1 MSLYMTIIPMCDHG
15 LVDPRPSH
23 ASSLAFL
30 LSQIGARSARLFAA
44 DLAAVG
50 VTPRA
55 YGVLSNLALTDGQT
69 QQQLAD
75 ALGIH
80 RNNMVS
86 LIDDLEQEGWVRRH
100 RNSQDRR
107 AFNIRITEEGAGIV
121 QRVEDL
127 LPGLDDRVGHGL
139 EPDRRRILLELLEH
153 VARALDL
160 RPGVHPQLSARG

>member
-1 MSLYMTIIPMCDHG
+1 MTVTRVCDHR
-15 LVDPRPSH
+15 VVTPRPSH

-30 LSQIGARSARLFAA
+30 LSQIGAQSARLFASE
-44 DLAAVG
+44 LAAVG

-86 LIDDLEQEGWVRRH
+86 LIDALEEDGWVRRH
-100 RNSQDRR
+100 RDTQDRR
-107 AFNIRITEEGAGIV
+107 AFNIRITTEGARIV
-121 QRVEDL
+121 QRVEAV
-127 LPGLDDRVGHGL
+127 LPELDDRIGRGL
-139 EPDRRRILLELLEH
+139 RPDQRRTLLELLQL
-153 VARALDL
+153 VAQDLDL
-160 RPGVHPQLSARG
+160 HPGVHPHLSARG